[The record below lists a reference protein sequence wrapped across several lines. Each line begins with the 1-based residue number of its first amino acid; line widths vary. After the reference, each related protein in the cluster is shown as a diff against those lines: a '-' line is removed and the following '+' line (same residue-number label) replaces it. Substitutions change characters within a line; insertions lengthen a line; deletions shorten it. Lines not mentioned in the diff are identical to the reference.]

1 MKSPREKSGIMDT
14 IKITVS
20 MGPAGQWVADVLMAG
35 MAEVG
40 FDTFVETDG
49 GFEAYIPENLYNRE
63 SLVAVIGE
71 VSVETVIRFAEETIA
86 ARNWNEEWEKNYFRP
101 LVISDQVVVRAP
113 FHSDYPKCRYEIVI
127 EPKMAFG
134 TGNHETTSLMMEV
147 ILELDLAGKRLLDM
161 GCGTGILGILASMTG
176 AGPVT
181 AIDIDEWSYNATV
194 ENSALNNILNITAI
208 IGDSGL
214 LGSDAFDVVL
224 ANIQKNVILNDLP
237 AYSGVLQ
244 PGGQMLLSG
253 FYRTDLTDIRKV
265 AELNGLVF
273 KEFRERNNWVVAI
286 FTKS

>member
-71 VSVETVIRFAEETIA
+71 VSGETDIRFTDETIA

-194 ENSALNNILNITAI
+194 ENSSLNNILNITAKM
-208 IGDSGL
+208 GDSGL
-214 LGSDAFDVVL
+214 LGSETFDVVL

-237 AYSGVLQ
+237 VYSKVLQ
-244 PGGQMLLSG
+244 PGGKMLLSG
-253 FYRTDLTDIRKV
+253 FYWNDLPDIRKV
-265 AELNGLVF
+265 AEVNGLLF
-273 KEFRERNNWVVAI
+273 KEFRERNNWIVAI
-286 FTKS
+286 FTKL

>member
-1 MKSPREKSGIMDT
+1 MDT
-14 IKITVS
+14 IRITVS
-20 MGPAGQWVADVLMAG
+20 MEPAVEWVADVLMAG
-35 MAEVG
+35 LAEAG
-40 FDTFVETDG
+40 FDTFVETDS
-49 GFEAYIPENLYNRE
+49 GFEAYIPGNLYKRE
-63 SLVAVIGE
+63 SLEAVISE
-71 VSVETVIRFAEETIA
+71 VSGETDIRFAEETIA

-101 LVISDQVVVRAP
+101 LVISNQVVVRAP

-194 ENSALNNILNITAI
+194 ENSALNNILNITALM
-208 IGDSGL
+208 GDSGL
-214 LGSDAFDVVL
+214 LGSETFDVVL

-237 AYSGVLQ
+237 VYSKVLQ

-253 FYRTDLTDIRKV
+253 FFRTDLPDIRKV
-265 AELNGLVF
+265 AEMNGLLF

-286 FTKS
+286 FTKP

>member
-1 MKSPREKSGIMDT
+1 MDT
-14 IKITVS
+14 IRITVS
-20 MGPAGQWVADVLMAG
+20 MEPAVQWVADVLMAG
-35 MAEVG
+35 LAEAG
-40 FDTFVETDG
+40 FDTFVETDS
-49 GFEAYIPENLYNRE
+49 GFEAYIPGNLYKRE
-63 SLVAVIGE
+63 SLEAVISE
-71 VSVETVIRFAEETIA
+71 VSGETDIRFAEETIA

-113 FHSDYPKCRYEIVI
+113 FHSDDPKCRYEIVI

-194 ENSALNNILNITAI
+194 ENSALNNILNITALM
-208 IGDSGL
+208 GDSGL
-214 LGSDAFDVVL
+214 LGSETFDVVL

-237 AYSGVLQ
+237 VYSKVLQ
-244 PGGQMLLSG
+244 PGGKMLVSG
-253 FYRTDLTDIRKV
+253 FYRNDLPDIRKV
-265 AELNGLVF
+265 AEMNGLLF
-273 KEFRERNNWVVAI
+273 NEFRERNNWVVAI
-286 FTKS
+286 FTKP